1 MTATESALAMWV
13 KAAEEA
19 IANDAESAF
28 HTIDA
33 RLGDLLDREQRQ
45 AAEAQADAAAKATPG
60 PLVVAT
66 IHGTVRYNSFE
77 FPAVIGKPGADLGP
91 IEPTTF
97 VMDTGAFEMALDTTV
112 AQALGL
118 PNLGAAEVG
127 GVGGQATAYNTRVDL
142 QLGWPTIEPTVY
154 RDISAVAIEG
164 FGQNLFGLRF
174 FINHGLCLTLDPAKS
189 TLTIAKG

>member
-1 MTATESALAMWV
+1 MTTTESALVMWV

-45 AAEAQADAAAKATPG
+45 AAEAQAVVAAPA
-60 PLVVAT
+60 PLVV

-91 IEPTTF
+91 IQPTTF

>member
-1 MTATESALAMWV
+1 MTTTESALAMWL

-33 RLGDLLDREQRQ
+33 RLGDLLDREQRR
-45 AAEAQADAAAKATPG
+45 AAQVQADAAAKAATT
-60 PLVVAT
+60 PLVV
-66 IHGTVRYNSFE
+66 IHGTVRDFSFE

-91 IEPTTF
+91 IQPTTF